1 MSLFFSGKAKR
12 NTNHK
17 FLQKLWSPLS
27 NFKFNQP
34 LVQQANPS
42 LTQKPLSWR
51 FGIYC
56 SNKSFTSASAK
67 LFPSEGINLKPSQ
80 AGAQKESPGC
90 APSWLLPV
98 LRNTFAQVTYC
109 STFSVLLKSNI
120 FSFVAMVSGEPLI
133 LKFYLFEAPQFLDL
147 NLQTSTEISLS

>member
-1 MSLFFSGKAKR
+1 MSLFFIWKEKR

-67 LFPSEGINLKPSQ
+67 LFPSEGINLKPNQ
-80 AGAQKESPGC
+80 AGAQKERPGC

-109 STFSVLLKSNI
+109 STFSVLIKSNI
-120 FSFVAMVSGEPLI
+120 FSFAAMVSGEPLVLNCI
-133 LKFYLFEAPQFLDL
+133 CLKLLNFL
-147 NLQTSTEISLS
+147 I